1 MKKEIL
7 PDIYTI
13 EIPLP
18 GNPLKAL
25 NSYIIKGDDRYLM
38 IDTGFNRK
46 ECFEAMQ
53 EGLKE
58 LDVDL
63 GKTDIFL
70 THLHAD
76 HTGLVSRLATKNS
89 IVYFNRL
96 DADSKGGWDNML
108 VCAGENGFPENQL
121 EAAFKN
127 HPGFKYSPETPPAFT
142 ILEDGDKVDIGQ
154 YHFKCVQTP
163 GHTRGHM
170 CLYDVSKKLLFSGDH
185 ILIDIT
191 PNIACFSA
199 QEDPLHDYLASLDRV
214 YQLDVTMTLPGHR
227 RIMDDHRA
235 RIEELRVHHR
245 HRADEVL
252 EILKKGDSQNAFQI
266 ASQMTWDIT
275 YPSWDMFPVSQRW
288 FATGEAIAHVR
299 FLESNGEI
307 KRNQDGKVITFS
319 IN

>member
-7 PDIYTI
+7 PDLYTI

-25 NSYIIKGDDRYLM
+25 NSYIIKGGSRNLL

-63 GKTDIFL
+63 SKTDIFL

-76 HTGLVSRLATKNS
+76 HTGLVSRLATKDS
-89 IVYFNRL
+89 IVYFNRP
-96 DADSKGGWDNML
+96 DSEMTGGWGNMGAS
-108 VCAGENGFPENQL
+108 AGENGFPENQL
-121 EAAFKN
+121 EAALKS
-127 HPGFKYSPETPPAFT
+127 HPGYKYSPEAPPAYT
-142 ILEDGDKVDIGQ
+142 ILEDGDRVDVGA
-154 YHFKCVQTP
+154 YHFQCVQTP

-170 CLYDVSKKLLFSGDH
+170 CLYDADKKLLLSGDH

-191 PNIACFSA
+191 PNIACFSER
-199 QEDPLHDYLASLDRV
+199 EDPLHDYLASLDRV

-245 HRADEVL
+245 ERADEVL
-252 EILKKGDSQNAFQI
+252 EILRKGPLNAFQI

-307 KRNQDGKVITFS
+307 KRNKDGKVITFS